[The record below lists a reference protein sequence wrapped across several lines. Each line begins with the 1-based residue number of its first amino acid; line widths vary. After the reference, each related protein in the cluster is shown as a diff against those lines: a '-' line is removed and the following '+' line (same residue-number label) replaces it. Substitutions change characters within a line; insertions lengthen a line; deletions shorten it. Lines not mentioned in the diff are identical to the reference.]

1 MKEKELDRL
10 WEAITLLQNEVIE
23 LKRKKE

>member
-1 MKEKELDRL
+1 MKENELDRL
-10 WEAITLLQNEVIE
+10 WEAITSLQNEVIE